1 MSNARPPWFR
11 RPWALELTGLGLV
24 AIFGTVV
31 AITSGCRGAGEAGGD
46 GATSGGVRPMV
57 IVKPTADIAF
67 DRTFSWRAVD
77 GASSYSVAVFR
88 GDGERSF
95 EVRDVKGAGVT
106 LGPTVKLA
114 PGPYLWQVVAIRD
127 GKTIA
132 ESPRTPFAIADP

>member
-1 MSNARPPWFR
+1 MPNARPPWFR
-11 RPWALELTGLGLV
+11 RPWALEVAGLALV
-24 AIFGTVV
+24 AVLGILT
-31 AITSGCRGAGEAGGD
+31 ITWGCRQTGEAGGEA
-46 GATSGGVRPMV
+46 ATAGGVRPIE
-57 IVKPTADIAF
+57 IVKPTAASPF

-106 LGPTVKLA
+106 LSPTVKLA
-114 PGPYLWQVVAIRD
+114 PGPYLWQVVAMRD

-132 ESPRTPFAIADP
+132 ESPRTPFAIPDP

>member
-1 MSNARPPWFR
+1 MSNARPPWCR

-24 AIFGTVV
+24 AVLGIFM
-31 AITSGCRGAGEAGGD
+31 AISWGCRGTGDAGGD
-46 GATSGGVRPMV
+46 GAAAGGVRPMV
-57 IVKPTADIAF
+57 IVKPTAAGAF
-67 DRTFSWRAVD
+67 DRTFSWRPVD

-88 GDGERSF
+88 SDGERSF

-132 ESPRTPFAIADP
+132 ESPRTPFAIPDP